1 MPIKIP
7 GTLPAFGILENE
19 NIFVMT
25 EKRAA
30 TQDIR
35 PLKIIILNLMPT
47 KIVTETQLLRLLS
60 NSPLQVE
67 PTFMRTAT
75 YTPKNTPEEHL
86 SSFYRNFDDVKD
98 MKFDG
103 LIVTGA
109 PVENMEFDEVAYWD
123 EICGIFEWSK
133 TNVYSSLFICWAA
146 QAALKYFY
154 CVDKQPLPSKLSG
167 IFRHRVTMSQH
178 PLVRGFDER
187 FYAPHSRNTTVSS
200 EDVRAAEDI
209 DILAESREAGL
220 YLAASHDMR
229 RIFVTGHPEYDA
241 DTLKNE
247 YIRDLSRGLNPKVP
261 ENYFPDD
268 NPENRPINYWKGHAN
283 LLYGNWL
290 NYFVYQKTPFD
301 LTDLGTA
308 AKNTSGCKNH

>member
-7 GTLPAFGILENE
+7 GTLPAFGVLENE

-25 EKRAA
+25 EKRAT

-35 PLKIIILNLMPT
+35 PLKIVILNLMPT

-67 PTFMRTAT
+67 LTLMKTAS

-86 SSFYRNFDDVKD
+86 TSFYREFSEIKD
-98 MKFDG
+98 LRFDG

-109 PVENMEFDEVAYWD
+109 PVEDMAFDEVAYWD
-123 EICGIFEWSK
+123 EICRIFEWSK

-146 QAALKYFY
+146 FAAYKYFY
-154 CVDKQPLPSKLSG
+154 GIEKQPLEQKLSG
-167 IFRHRVTMSQH
+167 VFKHRVTMPSH
-178 PLVRGFDER
+178 PLVRGFDEL
-187 FYAPHSRNTTVSS
+187 FYAPHSRKTTVSID
-200 EDVRAAEDI
+200 DVRSVQTLDV
-209 DILAESREAGL
+209 LADSERAGI
-220 YLAASHDMR
+220 YLAADHDMR
-229 RIFVTGHPEYDA
+229 RIFVTGHPEYDY

-247 YIRDLSRGLNPKVP
+247 YFRDLSRGLSPKIP
-261 ENYFPDD
+261 ENYFPYD
-268 NPENRPINYWKGHAN
+268 NPENRPINFWKGHAN

-290 NYFVYQKTPFD
+290 NYFVYQRTPFD
-301 LTDLGTA
+301 LADL
-308 AKNTSGCKNH
+308 K

>member
-19 NIFVMT
+19 NIFVMS
-25 EKRAA
+25 EKRAS

-35 PLKIIILNLMPT
+35 PLKIAILNLMPT

-67 PTFMRTAT
+67 LTLMRTAS

-86 SSFYRNFDDVKD
+86 SSFYRDFEDVKD
-98 MKFDG
+98 MRFDG
-103 LIVTGA
+103 LIITGA
-109 PVENMEFDEVAYWD
+109 PVENMEFDEVVYWE
-123 EICGIFEWSK
+123 EICRIFQWSK

-146 QAALKYFY
+146 QAALKFFY
-154 CVDKQPLPSKLSG
+154 GIDKHPLDSKLSG
-167 IFRHRVTMSQH
+167 VYKHHVIMPSH

-187 FYAPHSRNTTVSS
+187 FYAPHSRNTTVYTD
-200 EDVRAAEDI
+200 DVRACNDI
-209 DILAESREAGL
+209 DILADSKDAGL

-229 RIFVTGHPEYDA
+229 QIFVTGHPEYDY

-247 YIRDLSRGLNPKVP
+247 YIRDLSRGLNPAIP
-261 ENYFPDD
+261 QNYFPYD
-268 NPENRPINYWKGHAN
+268 NPENRPVNYWKSHAN

-290 NYFVYQKTPFD
+290 NYFVYQRTPFD
-301 LTDLGTA
+301 LSEL
-308 AKNTSGCKNH
+308 K

>member
-7 GTLPAFGILENE
+7 GTLPAFGVLENE

-25 EKRAA
+25 EKRAT

-35 PLKIIILNLMPT
+35 PLKIVILNLMPT

-67 PTFMRTAT
+67 LTLMKTAS

-86 SSFYRNFDDVKD
+86 TSFYREFSEIKD
-98 MKFDG
+98 LRFDG

-109 PVENMEFDEVAYWD
+109 PVEDMAFDEVAYWD
-123 EICGIFEWSK
+123 EICRIFEWSK

-146 QAALKYFY
+146 FAAYKYFY
-154 CVDKQPLPSKLSG
+154 GIEKQPLEQKLSG
-167 IFRHRVTMSQH
+167 VFKHRVTMPSH
-178 PLVRGFDER
+178 PLVRGFDEL
-187 FYAPHSRNTTVSS
+187 FYAPHSRKTTVSID
-200 EDVRAAEDI
+200 DVRSVQTLDV
-209 DILAESREAGL
+209 LADSERAGI
-220 YLAASHDMR
+220 YLAADHNMR
-229 RIFVTGHPEYDA
+229 RIFVTGHPEYDY

-247 YIRDLSRGLNPKVP
+247 YFRDLSRGLSPKIP
-261 ENYFPDD
+261 ENYFPYD
-268 NPENRPINYWKGHAN
+268 NPENRPVNFWKGHAN

-290 NYFVYQKTPFD
+290 NYFVYQRTPFD
-301 LTDLGTA
+301 LADL
-308 AKNTSGCKNH
+308 K

>member
-7 GTLPAFGILENE
+7 GTLPAFEILENE
-19 NIFVMT
+19 NIFVMS
-25 EKRAA
+25 EKRAL

-35 PLKIIILNLMPT
+35 PLKIAILNLMPT

-67 PTFMRTAT
+67 LTLMRTAS

-86 SSFYRNFDDVKD
+86 TSFYRDFDDVKD
-98 MKFDG
+98 MRFDG

-109 PVENMEFDEVAYWD
+109 PLENMEYDEVAYWE
-123 EICGIFEWSK
+123 EICRIFEWSK
-133 TNVYSSLFICWAA
+133 TNVYSSLFICWASF
-146 QAALKYFY
+146 AAFKFFY
-154 CVDKQPLPSKLSG
+154 GLEKQMLDTKLSG
-167 IFRHRVTMSQH
+167 VYKHRVTMPSH

-187 FYAPHSRNTTVSS
+187 FYAPHSRGMAVDK
-200 EDVRAAEDI
+200 EQVRSLEGI
-209 DILAESREAGL
+209 DILADSERAGL

-229 RIFVTGHPEYDA
+229 QIYVTGHPEYDH

-247 YIRDLSRGLNPKVP
+247 YLRDLAKGLDPNIP
-261 ENYFPDD
+261 ENYFPYD
-268 NPENRPINYWKGHAN
+268 NPENKPMNCWKGHAN

-290 NYFVYQKTPFD
+290 NYFVYQRTPFD
-301 LTDLGTA
+301 LSEL
-308 AKNTSGCKNH
+308 K

>member
-7 GTLPAFGILENE
+7 GTLPAFGVLENE

-25 EKRAA
+25 EKRAT

-35 PLKIIILNLMPT
+35 PLKIVILNLMPT

-67 PTFMRTAT
+67 LTLMKTAS

-86 SSFYRNFDDVKD
+86 TSFYREFSEIKD
-98 MKFDG
+98 LRFDG

-109 PVENMEFDEVAYWD
+109 PVEDMAFDEVAYWE
-123 EICGIFEWSK
+123 EICRIFEWSK

-146 QAALKYFY
+146 FAAYKYFY
-154 CVDKQPLPSKLSG
+154 GIEKQPLEQKLSG
-167 IFRHRVTMSQH
+167 VFKHRVTMPSH
-178 PLVRGFDER
+178 PLVRGFDEL
-187 FYAPHSRNTTVSS
+187 FYAPHSRKTTVNID
-200 EDVRAAEDI
+200 DVRSVQTLDV
-209 DILAESREAGL
+209 LADSERAGI
-220 YLAASHDMR
+220 YLAADHDMR
-229 RIFVTGHPEYDA
+229 RIFVTGHPEYDY

-247 YIRDLSRGLNPKVP
+247 YFRDLSRGLSPKIP
-261 ENYFPDD
+261 ENYFPYD
-268 NPENRPINYWKGHAN
+268 NPENRPVNFWKGHAN

-290 NYFVYQKTPFD
+290 NYFVYQRTPFD
-301 LTDLGTA
+301 LADL
-308 AKNTSGCKNH
+308 K

>member
-7 GTLPAFGILENE
+7 GTLPAFGVLENE

-25 EKRAA
+25 EKRAT

-35 PLKIIILNLMPT
+35 PLKIVILNLMPT

-67 PTFMRTAT
+67 LTLMKTAS

-86 SSFYRNFDDVKD
+86 TSFYREFSEIKD
-98 MKFDG
+98 LRFDG

-109 PVENMEFDEVAYWD
+109 PVEDMAFDKVAYWD
-123 EICGIFEWSK
+123 EICRIFEWSK

-146 QAALKYFY
+146 FAAYKYFY
-154 CVDKQPLPSKLSG
+154 GIEKQPLEQKLSG
-167 IFRHRVTMSQH
+167 VFKHRVTMPSH

-187 FYAPHSRNTTVSS
+187 FYAPHSRKTTVNID
-200 EDVRAAEDI
+200 DVRSVQTLDV
-209 DILAESREAGL
+209 LADSERAGI
-220 YLAASHDMR
+220 YLAADHDMR
-229 RIFVTGHPEYDA
+229 RIFVTGHPEYDY

-247 YIRDLSRGLNPKVP
+247 YFRDLSRGLSPKIP
-261 ENYFPDD
+261 ENYFPYD
-268 NPENRPINYWKGHAN
+268 NPENRPVNFWKGHAN

-290 NYFVYQKTPFD
+290 NYFVYQRTPFD
-301 LTDLGTA
+301 LADL
-308 AKNTSGCKNH
+308 K

>member
-7 GTLPAFGILENE
+7 GTLPAFGVLENE

-25 EKRAA
+25 EKRAT

-35 PLKIIILNLMPT
+35 PLKIVILNLMPT

-67 PTFMRTAT
+67 LTLMKTAS

-86 SSFYRNFDDVKD
+86 TSFYREFSEIKD
-98 MKFDG
+98 LRFDG

-109 PVENMEFDEVAYWD
+109 PVEDMAFDEVAYWD
-123 EICGIFEWSK
+123 EICRIFEWSK

-146 QAALKYFY
+146 FAAYKYFY
-154 CVDKQPLPSKLSG
+154 GIEKQPLEQKLSG
-167 IFRHRVTMSQH
+167 VFKHRVTMPSH
-178 PLVRGFDER
+178 PLVRGFDEL
-187 FYAPHSRNTTVSS
+187 FYAPHSRKTTVSID
-200 EDVRAAEDI
+200 DVRSVQTLDV
-209 DILAESREAGL
+209 LADSERAGI
-220 YLAASHDMR
+220 YLAADHDMR
-229 RIFVTGHPEYDA
+229 RIFVTGHPEYDY

-247 YIRDLSRGLNPKVP
+247 YFRDLSRGLSPKIP
-261 ENYFPDD
+261 ENYFPYD
-268 NPENRPINYWKGHAN
+268 NPENRPVNFWKGHAN

-290 NYFVYQKTPFD
+290 NYFVYQRTPFD
-301 LTDLGTA
+301 LADL
-308 AKNTSGCKNH
+308 K

>member
-7 GTLPAFGILENE
+7 GTLPAFGVLENE

-25 EKRAA
+25 EKRAT

-35 PLKIIILNLMPT
+35 PLKIVILNLMPT

-67 PTFMRTAT
+67 LTLMKTAS

-86 SSFYRNFDDVKD
+86 TSFYREFSEIKD
-98 MKFDG
+98 LRFDG

-109 PVENMEFDEVAYWD
+109 PVEDMAFDEVAYWE
-123 EICGIFEWSK
+123 EICRIFEWSK

-146 QAALKYFY
+146 FAAYKYFY
-154 CVDKQPLPSKLSG
+154 GIEKLPLEQKLSG
-167 IFRHRVTMSQH
+167 VFKHRVTMPSH
-178 PLVRGFDER
+178 PLVRGFDEL
-187 FYAPHSRNTTVSS
+187 FYAPHSRKTTVNID
-200 EDVRAAEDI
+200 DVRSVQTLDV
-209 DILAESREAGL
+209 LADSERAGI
-220 YLAASHDMR
+220 YLAADHDMR
-229 RIFVTGHPEYDA
+229 RIFVTGHPEYDY

-247 YIRDLSRGLNPKVP
+247 YFRDLSRGLSPKIP
-261 ENYFPDD
+261 ENYFPYD
-268 NPENRPINYWKGHAN
+268 NPENRPVNFWKGHAN

-290 NYFVYQKTPFD
+290 NYFVYQRTPFD
-301 LTDLGTA
+301 LADL
-308 AKNTSGCKNH
+308 K

>member
-7 GTLPAFGILENE
+7 GTLPAFEVLENE
-19 NIFVMT
+19 NIFVMS
-25 EKRAA
+25 EKRAL

-35 PLKIIILNLMPT
+35 PLKIAILNLMPT

-67 PTFMRTAT
+67 LTLMRTAS

-86 SSFYRNFDDVKD
+86 TSFYRDFDDVKD
-98 MKFDG
+98 MRFDG

-109 PVENMEFDEVAYWD
+109 PLENMEYDEVAYW
-123 EICGIFEWSK
+123 EEMCRIFEWSK

-146 QAALKYFY
+146 FAAFKYFY
-154 CVDKQPLPSKLSG
+154 GLEKQMLDTKLSG
-167 IFRHRVTMSQH
+167 VYKHRVTMPSH
-178 PLVRGFDER
+178 PLVRGFDEK
-187 FYAPHSRNTTVSS
+187 FYAPHSRGMSVDR
-200 EDVRAAEDI
+200 EQVRSVGGI
-209 DILAESREAGL
+209 DILADSDRAGI

-229 RIFVTGHPEYDA
+229 QIYVTGHPEYDH

-247 YIRDLSRGLNPKVP
+247 YLRDLAKGLEPSIP
-261 ENYFPDD
+261 ENYFPYD
-268 NPENRPINYWKGHAN
+268 NPENKPMNYWKSHAN

-290 NYFVYQKTPFD
+290 NYFVYQRTPFD
-301 LTDLGTA
+301 LSEL
-308 AKNTSGCKNH
+308 K

>member
-7 GTLPAFGILENE
+7 GTLPAFGVLENE

-25 EKRAA
+25 EKRAT

-35 PLKIIILNLMPT
+35 PLKIVILNLMPT

-67 PTFMRTAT
+67 LTLMKTAS

-86 SSFYRNFDDVKD
+86 TSFYREFSEIKD
-98 MKFDG
+98 LRFDG

-109 PVENMEFDEVAYWD
+109 PVEDMAFDEVAYWD
-123 EICGIFEWSK
+123 EICRIFEWSK

-146 QAALKYFY
+146 FAAYKYFY
-154 CVDKQPLPSKLSG
+154 GIEKLPLEQKLSG
-167 IFRHRVTMSQH
+167 VFKHRVTMPSH
-178 PLVRGFDER
+178 PLVRGFDEL
-187 FYAPHSRNTTVSS
+187 FYAPHSRKTTVNID
-200 EDVRAAEDI
+200 DVRSVQTLDV
-209 DILAESREAGL
+209 LADSERAGI
-220 YLAASHDMR
+220 YLAADHDMR
-229 RIFVTGHPEYDA
+229 RIFVTGHPEYDY

-247 YIRDLSRGLNPKVP
+247 YFRDLSRGLSPKIP
-261 ENYFPDD
+261 ENYFPYD
-268 NPENRPINYWKGHAN
+268 NPENRPVNFWKGHAN

-290 NYFVYQKTPFD
+290 NYFVYQRTPFD
-301 LTDLGTA
+301 LADL
-308 AKNTSGCKNH
+308 K

>member
-7 GTLPAFGILENE
+7 GTLPAFGVLENE

-25 EKRAA
+25 EKRAT

-35 PLKIIILNLMPT
+35 PLKIVILNLMPT

-67 PTFMRTAT
+67 LTLMKTAS

-86 SSFYRNFDDVKD
+86 TSFYREFSEIKD
-98 MKFDG
+98 LRFDG

-109 PVENMEFDEVAYWD
+109 PVEDMAFDEVAYWE
-123 EICGIFEWSK
+123 EICRIFEWSK

-146 QAALKYFY
+146 FAAYKYFY
-154 CVDKQPLPSKLSG
+154 GIEKQPLEQKLSG
-167 IFRHRVTMSQH
+167 VFKHRVTMPSH
-178 PLVRGFDER
+178 PLVRGFDEL
-187 FYAPHSRNTTVSS
+187 FYAPHSRKTTVNID
-200 EDVRAAEDI
+200 DVRSVQTLDV
-209 DILAESREAGL
+209 LADSERAGI
-220 YLAASHDMR
+220 YLAADHDMR
-229 RIFVTGHPEYDA
+229 RIFVTGHPEYDY

-247 YIRDLSRGLNPKVP
+247 YFRDLSRGLSPEIP
-261 ENYFPDD
+261 ENYFPYD
-268 NPENRPINYWKGHAN
+268 NPENRPVNFWKGHAN

-290 NYFVYQKTPFD
+290 NYFVYQRTPFD
-301 LTDLGTA
+301 LADL
-308 AKNTSGCKNH
+308 K

>member
-7 GTLPAFGILENE
+7 GTLPAFGVLENE

-25 EKRAA
+25 EKRAT

-35 PLKIIILNLMPT
+35 PLKIVILNLMPT

-67 PTFMRTAT
+67 LTLMKTAS

-86 SSFYRNFDDVKD
+86 TSFYREFSEIKD
-98 MKFDG
+98 LRFDG

-109 PVENMEFDEVAYWD
+109 PVEDMAFDEVAYWE
-123 EICGIFEWSK
+123 EICRIFEWSK

-146 QAALKYFY
+146 FAAYKYFY
-154 CVDKQPLPSKLSG
+154 GIEKQPLEQKLSG
-167 IFRHRVTMSQH
+167 VFKHRVTMPSH
-178 PLVRGFDER
+178 PLVRGFDEL
-187 FYAPHSRNTTVSS
+187 FYAPHSRKTTVSID
-200 EDVRAAEDI
+200 DVRSVQTLDV
-209 DILAESREAGL
+209 LADSERAGI
-220 YLAASHDMR
+220 YLAADHDMR
-229 RIFVTGHPEYDA
+229 RIFVTGHPEYDY

-247 YIRDLSRGLNPKVP
+247 YFRDLSRGLSPKIP
-261 ENYFPDD
+261 ENYFPYD
-268 NPENRPINYWKGHAN
+268 NPENRPVNFWKGHAN

-290 NYFVYQKTPFD
+290 NYFVYQRTPFD
-301 LTDLGTA
+301 LADL
-308 AKNTSGCKNH
+308 K

>member
-7 GTLPAFGILENE
+7 GTLPAFEVLENE
-19 NIFVMT
+19 NIFVMS
-25 EKRAA
+25 EKRAL

-35 PLKIIILNLMPT
+35 PLKIAILNLMPT

-67 PTFMRTAT
+67 LTLMRTAS

-86 SSFYRNFDDVKD
+86 TSFYRDFDDVKD
-98 MKFDG
+98 MRFDG

-109 PVENMEFDEVAYWD
+109 PLENMEYDEVAYW
-123 EICGIFEWSK
+123 EEMCRIFEWSK

-146 QAALKYFY
+146 FAAFKFFY
-154 CVDKQPLPSKLSG
+154 GLEKQMLDTKLSG
-167 IFRHRVTMSQH
+167 VYKHRVTLPSH
-178 PLVRGFDER
+178 PLVRGFDEK
-187 FYAPHSRNTTVSS
+187 FYAPHSRGMSVDR
-200 EDVRAAEDI
+200 EQVRSAGGI
-209 DILAESREAGL
+209 DILADSDRVGI

-229 RIFVTGHPEYDA
+229 QIYVTGHPEYDH

-247 YIRDLSRGLNPKVP
+247 YLRDLAKGLNPTIP
-261 ENYFPDD
+261 ENYFPYD
-268 NPENRPINYWKGHAN
+268 NPENKPMNYWKSHAN

-290 NYFVYQKTPFD
+290 NYFVYQRTPFD
-301 LTDLGTA
+301 LSEL
-308 AKNTSGCKNH
+308 K